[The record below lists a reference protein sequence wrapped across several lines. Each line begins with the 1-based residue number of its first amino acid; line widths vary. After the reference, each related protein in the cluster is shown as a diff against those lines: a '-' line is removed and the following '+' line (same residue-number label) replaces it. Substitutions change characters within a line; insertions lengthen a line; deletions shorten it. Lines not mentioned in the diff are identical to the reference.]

1 MTEETSQAID
11 NPLVIIGDKIAPKP
25 YLITL
30 MQQLRVENSLLD
42 SERQIKYAVCTDSV
56 EIAVA
61 LKKHRDAVK
70 MILIGS
76 GLTGNAISVARM
88 LSKKAHIV
96 IVVDPNINPLGPDPA
111 TYQRTQTNLEELG
124 VIIVLVQSATDD
136 FFEPLVNDY
145 ILSGLAAGLD
155 LESMTPQERAEMV
168 DKRLDAVNKFPSLP
182 DTQRRVA
189 KLGDL
194 DSPKKWAAA
203 IEPDL
208 PTCTVI
214 FKLLNSARYSLRS
227 RVEAIDQAVI
237 LASAKTIREIVTA
250 CQIRQVFRKTSE
262 DTIEQFWR
270 HSLAVAYY
278 STLFS
283 LPADPAAQ
291 SSQQRTEF
299 ERFQLDDEQVQLL
312 QRERLW
318 EKFELSEKDDAF
330 TSGLLH
336 DIGKVA
342 MLMCLEDSLEL
353 VMALIDAEIDESQKQ
368 DKLWA
373 PSVIEIE
380 RFLMKDMDHQIIGG
394 RLADRWELEPGIQQ
408 VISHHH
414 DIHERSPDLLK
425 LVALAN
431 LASSTLFPY
440 PATDEQHP
448 FPQFLELIE
457 KAIKKKGGRN
467 LPEAVEEAIST
478 DIFEDLVDVLS
489 RMEVP
494 GHLWE
499 IVDFK
504 SFFKICYLLAPKIRS
519 ASIAFLQQTA

>member
-1 MTEETSQAID
+1 MTEETSQATD
-11 NPLVIIGDKIAPKP
+11 NPLIIIGDKIAPKP
-25 YLITL
+25 YLIAL
-30 MQQLRVENSLLD
+30 MQQLRVENSLLPT
-42 SERQIKYAVCTDSV
+42 ERQIRYAVCTDNV
-56 EIAVA
+56 EVAVA
-61 LKKHRDAVK
+61 LKKHLDAVK
-70 MILIGS
+70 MVLIGP
-76 GLTGNAISVARM
+76 GLLGNAITVARM
-88 LSKKAHIV
+88 LASKNHIV
-96 IVVDPNINPLGPDPA
+96 IVVDPSINPLGPDPA
-111 TYQRTQTNLEELG
+111 TYQRTQKNLEELG
-124 VIIVLVQSATDD
+124 VIVVLAQSANDD

-145 ILSGLAAGLD
+145 VLSGLAAGMD
-155 LESMTPQERAEMV
+155 LESMTAEERAEMV

-189 KLGDL
+189 ELDDL
-194 DSPKKWAAA
+194 DSPKKWAEA

-214 FKLLNSARYSLRS
+214 FKLLNSARYGLRS
-227 RVEAIDQAVI
+227 RVAAIDQAVI
-237 LASAKTIREIVTA
+237 LASARTIREIVIA
-250 CQIRQVFRKTSE
+250 CQIRQVFQKTSE
-262 DTIEQFWR
+262 DTIDQFWR
-270 HSLAVAYY
+270 HSLATAYFAK
-278 STLFS
+278 LFC
-283 LPADPAAQ
+283 LPANPADQ
-291 SSQQRTEF
+291 SSQQKTEF
-299 ERFQLDDEQVQLL
+299 ERFQLEDEQVQLL

-353 VMALIDAEIDESQKQ
+353 VLALVNAEVDEQRNQS
-368 DKLWA
+368 KLWA
-373 PSVIEIE
+373 PSLIGIE
-380 RFLMKDMDHQIIGG
+380 RFLTKDMDHQVIGG

-440 PATDEQHP
+440 PVTDKQHP
-448 FPQFLELIE
+448 FPQLFERIE
-457 KAIKKKGGRN
+457 KAIKKKAGKN
-467 LPEAVEEAIST
+467 LPEAIEEAIST
-478 DIFEDLVDVLS
+478 DIFEDLVDVLG
-489 RMEVP
+489 RMDVSS
-494 GHLWE
+494 HLWE

-519 ASIAFLQQTA
+519 TAISFLQQTG